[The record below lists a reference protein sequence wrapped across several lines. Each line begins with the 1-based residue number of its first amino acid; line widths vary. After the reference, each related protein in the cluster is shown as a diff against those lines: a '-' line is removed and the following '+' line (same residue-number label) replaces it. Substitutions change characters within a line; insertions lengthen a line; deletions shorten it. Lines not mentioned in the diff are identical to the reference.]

1 MNDELLS
8 FSCSACDIRLTVPRA
23 LAGVVGPCP
32 SCGSSIEAPHLPAA
46 APPQVPF
53 SSPVP
58 DAPRDDESGE
68 SYPSS
73 VSHPESSLGDSP
85 EMRGILPPI
94 SRPGVAASQ
103 PYRPARRPSNG
114 GRLSRP
120 LTGILLVL
128 LCAAIVAGVV
138 VILRYQKKLEGKTES
153 KPTSLRLLPISS
165 ENETRVV
172 KPAEPKIAK
181 SPLVTMAPPEPSTLA
196 TPIVT
201 AVEEVAPASP
211 AMAALAVLEKFLAA
225 TTLAERLPLME
236 TKTPEVELATSILR
250 GPLPELFSILI
261 DAQEQNSVEE
271 VTDIYY
277 NVNFAGSDAQI
288 DRQTILMRIRGSAEP
303 KVVAD
308 PFLDSLGGRLLAYL
322 SRPAD
327 KTGVFQVIVSA
338 LASCNNLA
346 VPSHEK
352 KLTLKLLARE
362 DTKEIAQAYFGR
374 QSKISAMLEDGSF
387 RLSYGRARPCTVLLR
402 WNLEENPAKP
412 YLEVLDIQHFDWNP

>member
-1 MNDELLS
+1 
-8 FSCSACDIRLTVPRA
+8 
-23 LAGVVGPCP
+23 
-32 SCGSSIEAPHLPAA
+32 
-46 APPQVPF
+46 
-53 SSPVP
+53 
-58 DAPRDDESGE
+58 
-68 SYPSS
+68 
-73 VSHPESSLGDSP
+73 
-85 EMRGILPPI
+85 
-94 SRPGVAASQ
+94 
-103 PYRPARRPSNG
+103 
-114 GRLSRP
+114 
-120 LTGILLVL
+120 
-128 LCAAIVAGVV
+128 
-138 VILRYQKKLEGKTES
+138 
-153 KPTSLRLLPISS
+153 
-165 ENETRVV
+165 
-172 KPAEPKIAK
+172 
-181 SPLVTMAPPEPSTLA
+181 MAPPEPSTLA
-196 TPIVT
+196 TPLVN

-261 DAQEQNSVEE
+261 DAQEQNSAEE

-288 DRQTILMRIRGSAEP
+288 DRHTILMRIRGSAEP

-308 PFLDSLGGRLLAYL
+308 PLLDSLGGRLLAYL

-362 DTKEIAQAYFGR
+362 DSKEIAQAYFGR
-374 QSKISAMLEDGSF
+374 QSKIRAMLEDGSF
-387 RLSYGRARPCTVLLR
+387 RLSYGKARPCTVLLR